1 MSRKA
6 YKTCKFERLQV
17 FLLPPVI
24 FKIFKNAHKVGSF
37 AGAMSIAR
45 KIAPKNALKDSVR
58 H

>member
-6 YKTCKFERLQV
+6 YKTCNFERLQV

-24 FKIFKNAHKVGSF
+24 FKIFKNALKVGSF
-37 AGAMSIAR
+37 VGAMSIAR
-45 KIAPKNALKDSVR
+45 KIAPKNALKDSAR